1 MRTLLLDLRYS
12 ARQFIHNPGFTLTAV
27 ISLALG
33 IAAAT
38 AVFSVVYATLIR
50 PYPYP
55 NVDRIVRLTTTS
67 EAGWGDP
74 IVLNGIQIQQLQKSP
89 LIESVLA
96 TDLQPMLVTGGD
108 FPENVNAASVIAR
121 NFQDLAVPPFLGR
134 GLLPSDAIDGQ
145 EPQPVVVLSYTFWR
159 EHYLSDPEVIGRTVQ
174 LDHRKFQIVG
184 VAAPRFTWAVAD
196 VYLPLKLLR
205 DPGRTSVIALLLRPG
220 VSRDAADAAL
230 QPIMEQFAADV
241 PQDFPDIF
249 RVHVLGL
256 NDDVA
261 NSVGR
266 TLYLLLGAVI
276 LLLLIG
282 CGNVSI
288 LLIARGTARQHEF
301 AVRSAIGAS
310 RSQIVRQL
318 LTESF
323 LLASVGALLGIL
335 TSYVALAAMQ
345 QVLPRF
351 MFAPETTIRINL
363 PVLSFSVLL
372 ALATGILFGLWP
384 AFRLS
389 RGQLAQTAQSGSR
402 RIAGSV
408 REHRAYSVLI
418 AAQISL
424 TLLLL
429 AGAGSAMKAFVHL
442 IHQPLGFDAHNVM
455 VVGIPLRQNAYGTWK
470 ARVAY
475 FEQLRAK
482 IAETP
487 GVTVAAISSEATP
500 PRNGWYIG
508 FYVFGRPENNPP
520 MASANL
526 ISPEYFEALRI
537 PLLQGRIWSASENYN
552 GAHVA
557 VINRALAERQFP
569 NGDAIGQLVRLP
581 GIEGN
586 PATFFSPPNIG
597 NSWLQIVGIVE
608 NARNAGLRNVAIPA
622 IYVPYTLNVWEFTEV
637 LARSN
642 VAPMTLIHAVR
653 GQLAAVNPDQ
663 QTSSDVDDLE
673 TRLTYEPEWQREK
686 LTTWIFG
693 AFSWLALVLAAVGLY
708 SVTSYTIAQRMGEF
722 GIRVALGAQRINLLR
737 LVLRS
742 ALEGVGGGVI
752 LGVGL
757 SLVLNTL
764 ISKWGPGDLR
774 DPSIVGVAVF
784 ALLVVMTVAC
794 ITPAHRATNVD
805 PMTTLRAE

>member
-220 VSRDAADAAL
+220 VSRDAAD
-230 QPIMEQFAADV
+230 V

-345 QVLPRF
+345 
-351 MFAPETTIRINL
+351 
-363 PVLSFSVLL
+363 
-372 ALATGILFGLWP
+372 
-384 AFRLS
+384 
-389 RGQLAQTAQSGSR
+389 
-402 RIAGSV
+402 
-408 REHRAYSVLI
+408 
-418 AAQISL
+418 
-424 TLLLL
+424 
-429 AGAGSAMKAFVHL
+429 
-442 IHQPLGFDAHNVM
+442 
-455 VVGIPLRQNAYGTWK
+455 
-470 ARVAY
+470 
-475 FEQLRAK
+475 
-482 IAETP
+482 
-487 GVTVAAISSEATP
+487 
-500 PRNGWYIG
+500 
-508 FYVFGRPENNPP
+508 
-520 MASANL
+520 
-526 ISPEYFEALRI
+526 
-537 PLLQGRIWSASENYN
+537 
-552 GAHVA
+552 
-557 VINRALAERQFP
+557 
-569 NGDAIGQLVRLP
+569 
-581 GIEGN
+581 
-586 PATFFSPPNIG
+586 
-597 NSWLQIVGIVE
+597 
-608 NARNAGLRNVAIPA
+608 
-622 IYVPYTLNVWEFTEV
+622 
-637 LARSN
+637 
-642 VAPMTLIHAVR
+642 
-653 GQLAAVNPDQ
+653 
-663 QTSSDVDDLE
+663 
-673 TRLTYEPEWQREK
+673 
-686 LTTWIFG
+686 
-693 AFSWLALVLAAVGLY
+693 
-708 SVTSYTIAQRMGEF
+708 
-722 GIRVALGAQRINLLR
+722 
-737 LVLRS
+737 
-742 ALEGVGGGVI
+742 
-752 LGVGL
+752 
-757 SLVLNTL
+757 
-764 ISKWGPGDLR
+764 
-774 DPSIVGVAVF
+774 
-784 ALLVVMTVAC
+784 
-794 ITPAHRATNVD
+794 
-805 PMTTLRAE
+805 